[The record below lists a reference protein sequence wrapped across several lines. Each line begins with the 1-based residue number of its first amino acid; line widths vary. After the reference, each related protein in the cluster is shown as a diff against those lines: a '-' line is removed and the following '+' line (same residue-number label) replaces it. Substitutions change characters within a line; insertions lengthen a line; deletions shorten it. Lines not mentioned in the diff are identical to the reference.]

1 MLRSHMTAF
10 GVGAGLALL
19 AAGAFALIAPKI
31 AKGDDFGEGVHV
43 INIGDGDRGSFHL
56 KDDALDI
63 DAEWKGEF
71 AFAADGRSLSSLKGV
86 LDIKSKEKGVTR
98 KVAFSRRDG
107 EASPKVYLNDKL
119 QPEGEESEKIAADL
133 LQLFARSSSVNADS
147 RIKALVAEG
156 GKEAAIAEIGNLAG
170 GHAIGAYVEALA
182 ETTELTSADAR
193 GLAEKIDG
201 VDSDYA
207 KRKAVAALLK
217 IDNLDDAALTEILRA
232 AKAIKGDHELR
243 MIVEDLAEKPLA
255 DAQFETVAALI
266 KDMDGDH
273 EVRLAVSS
281 LIESENVSD
290 EIAAKALGL
299 AAGAIESDYELRLAI
314 ESADD
319 RLDDGSVAAAAIAA
333 IGAIKGA
340 HDRRLAVEEIAGSL
354 GKTSTNWQALIES
367 AAGIDD
373 DFERRLAIEEIA
385 SNAPADAEVKSALKS
400 AAEAI
405 KSDHERKL
413 ALQAVEE

>member
-1 MLRSHMTAF
+1 MTAF

-31 AKGDDFGEGVHV
+31 AKSDEFGEGVHV

-86 LDIKSKEKGVTR
+86 LDIKSKENGVTR
-98 KVAFSRRDG
+98 KVAFSSRD
-107 EASPKVYLNDKL
+107 ADIAAKVYLNDKL
-119 QPEGEESEKIAADL
+119 QPEGDESEKTAADL

-147 RIKALVAEG
+147 RTKALLAAG
-156 GKEAAIAEIGNLAG
+156 GKDAAIAEIGRLVG
-170 GHAIGAYVEALA
+170 GHAIGAYVEALTKTA
-182 ETTELTSADAR
+182 ELSSADAR
-193 GLAEKIDG
+193 GLAEKVNG

-217 IDNLDDAALTEILRA
+217 IDNLDDAAMTEILRA

-243 MIVEDLAEKPLA
+243 LIVEEFAEKPLA
-255 DAQFETVAALI
+255 EKQFETVAALI

-299 AAGAIESDYELRLAI
+299 AAGSIESDYELRLAI
-314 ESADD
+314 ESADE

-333 IGAIKGA
+333 TGAIEGA

-354 GKTSTNWQALIES
+354 GKASANWRGLIES

-385 SNAPADAEVKSALKS
+385 ANAPAEADVKSALKS
-400 AAEAI
+400 AAAAI

-413 ALQAVEE
+413 ALQAVDE

>member
-1 MLRSHMTAF
+1 MTAF

-31 AKGDDFGEGVHV
+31 AKGDNFGEGVHV

-98 KVAFSRRDG
+98 KVAFSNRD
-107 EASPKVYLNDKL
+107 ADISPKVYLNDKL
-119 QPEGEESEKIAADL
+119 QPDGEESEKIAADL

-147 RIKALVAEG
+147 RINALVAEG

-182 ETTELTSADAR
+182 KSTKLTPADAR
-193 GLAEKIDG
+193 GLAEKING

-207 KRKAVAALLK
+207 KRKAVVALLK
-217 IDNLDDAALTEILRA
+217 IDNLDDAAMTEILHA

-243 MIVEDLAEKPLA
+243 LIVEELVEKPLA
-255 DAQFETVAALI
+255 DAQFETVATLI

-290 EIAAKALGL
+290 EIAAKALRL
-299 AAGAIESDYELRLAI
+299 AAESIESDYELRLAI
-314 ESADD
+314 ESANN
-319 RLDDGSVAAAAIAA
+319 RLANGQLAAAAIAA
-333 IGAIKGA
+333 VGAVKGA
-340 HDRRLAVEEIAGSL
+340 HDRRLAVEDIAGSL
-354 GKTSTNWQALIES
+354 AKTSAHWPGLIDS
-367 AAGIDD
+367 VAGIDD

-385 SNAPADAEVKSALKS
+385 SNAPADADVKSALKS
-400 AAEAI
+400 AAAAI